1 MKYICEFKIPVEN
14 NEGRY
19 YALSAVD
26 KASYIHEVLVRLGHG
41 VEIISPSYAKKTSKK
56 RIDYINDK
64 ICVISG
70 FSLGWHNS
78 LTKVFS
84 RISAML
90 WLFFFLI
97 NNCKKGEKVIIYHG
111 VQNIPVF
118 LLAKKIVGFEV
129 VLELEEIYSSLLNK
143 DKNWRQKLEY
153 RMICSASS
161 YIFASEILEQTY
173 NIGKKPYA
181 IAYGAYKVPPLY
193 SERINDGRIHIVYAG
208 LIRKDKVAFK
218 SARIAKYLDS
228 RYYVHI
234 IGYGEQY
241 DIDEL
246 NKEIDMIKQET
257 GCSLS
262 YDGLKRGEEY
272 LSFLQSCHIG
282 ICPLTNDNAFQL
294 ACFPSK
300 ITSYLTNGLEVIT
313 TENPVLRDS
322 KYRPF
327 LHFVPD
333 DSPSSFAN
341 TILKMDCKGNESPRS
356 LISKMDVDF
365 CESMNFLIE
374 NR

>member
-1 MKYICEFKIPVEN
+1 MKYICEFHIPVDN
-14 NEGRY
+14 DEGRY

-26 KASYIHEVLVRLGHG
+26 KASYIHDVLVRLGHS
-41 VEIISPSYAKKTSKK
+41 VEVISPAYAKKTSKK

-78 LTKVFS
+78 LTKIFS
-84 RISAML
+84 RLSAML
-90 WLFFFLI
+90 WLLFYLI

-118 LLAKKIVGFEV
+118 LLAKRIVGFEV
-129 VLELEEIYSSLLNK
+129 ILELEEIYSSLLNK
-143 DKNWRQKLEY
+143 KKNWRQKLEY

-173 NIGKKPYA
+173 NFGKKPYV
-181 IAYGAYKVPPLY
+181 IAYGSYKVPPLY
-193 SERINDGRIHIVYAG
+193 SDKANDGKMHIVYAG
-208 LIRKDKVAFK
+208 LIKKDKVAFK
-218 SARIAKYLDS
+218 SARIAKYLS
-228 RYYVHI
+228 SNYQVHI

-246 NKEIDMIKQET
+246 NKEIEEIRRSTDCTI
-257 GCSLS
+257 S
-262 YDGLKRGEEY
+262 YDGLKRGESY

-282 ICPLTNDNAFQL
+282 ICPLTNDNTFQL

-313 TENPVLRDS
+313 TENAVLRNSQYS
-322 KYRPF
+322 KY
-327 LHFVPD
+327 LHFVKD
-333 DSPSSFAN
+333 DSPLSFSEVIVGLRVDPKN
-341 TILKMDCKGNESPRS
+341 SPREHIIKMDAAFS
-356 LISKMDVDF
+356 D
-365 CESMNFLIE
+365 SMKIIT
-374 NR
+374 

>member
-1 MKYICEFKIPVEN
+1 MKYICEYQIPVEN
-14 NEGRY
+14 DEGRY

-26 KASYIHEVLVRLGHG
+26 KASYIHDVLVRLGHR

-78 LTKVFS
+78 FTKVFS

-90 WLFFFLI
+90 WLFFYLI
-97 NNCKKGEKVIIYHG
+97 SNCKKGEKVIIYHG

-118 LLAKKIVGFEV
+118 LLAKRIVGFEV
-129 VLELEEIYSSLLNK
+129 ILELEEVYSSLLNK

-193 SERINDGRIHIVYAG
+193 SDKTNDGKMHIVYAG
-208 LIRKDKVAFK
+208 LIKKDKVAFK
-218 SARIAKYLDS
+218 SARIAKHLNSNYH
-228 RYYVHI
+228 VHI
-234 IGYGEQY
+234 IGYGDQY

-246 NKEIDMIKQET
+246 NKEIDVIRQNTE
-257 GCSLS
+257 CVIS

-282 ICPLTNDNAFQL
+282 ICPLTNDNTFQL

-300 ITSYLTNGLEVIT
+300 ITSYLTNGLGVIT
-313 TENPVLRDS
+313 TENAVLRNSQYND
-322 KYRPF
+322 F
-327 LHFVPD
+327 LYFVKD
-333 DSPSSFAN
+333 DSPESFAEVISGISFD
-341 TILKMDCKGNESPRS
+341 TKKDPREHIKKMDAEICLAMSGILEA
-356 LISKMDVDF
+356 
-365 CESMNFLIE
+365 
-374 NR
+374 

>member
-1 MKYICEFKIPVEN
+1 MKYICEFQIPVEN
-14 NEGRY
+14 DEGRY

-26 KASYIHEVLVRLGHG
+26 KASYIHDVLVRLGHS
-41 VEIISPSYAKKTSKK
+41 VEIISPAYAKKTSRK

-70 FSLGWHNS
+70 FSLGWRNS

-90 WLFFFLI
+90 WLFFYLI
-97 NNCKKGEKVIIYHG
+97 NNCEKGEKVIIYHG

-118 LLAKKIVGFEV
+118 LLAKKIVGFDV

-153 RMICSASS
+153 RMICSASF

-193 SERINDGRIHIVYAG
+193 SEKANDGKMHIVYAG
-208 LIRKDKVAFK
+208 LIKKDKVAFK
-218 SARIAKYLDS
+218 SARIAKYLS
-228 RYYVHI
+228 SNYHVHI

-246 NKEIDMIKQET
+246 NKEIDEIKKDTE
-257 GCSLS
+257 CVIS

-282 ICPLTNDNAFQL
+282 ICPLTNDNTFQL

-313 TENPVLRDS
+313 TENTVLRNS
-322 KYRPF
+322 QYKPF
-327 LHFVPD
+327 LHFVKD
-333 DSPSSFAN
+333 DAPESFAKVISN
-341 TILKMDCKGNESPRS
+341 QNQATEITPRDYLIKMDK
-356 LISKMDVDF
+356 DF
-365 CESMNFLIE
+365 CTALGSVV
-374 NR
+374 

>member
-1 MKYICEFKIPVEN
+1 MKYICEYQIPVEN
-14 NEGRY
+14 DEGRY

-26 KASYIHEVLVRLGHG
+26 KASYIHDVLVRLGHR

-84 RISAML
+84 RISAMI
-90 WLFFFLI
+90 WLFYFLLK
-97 NNCKKGEKVIIYHG
+97 NCEKGEKLIIYHG
-111 VQNIPVF
+111 VQNVPVF
-118 LLAKKIVGFEV
+118 LLAKKIKGFDVILEV
-129 VLELEEIYSSLLNK
+129 EELYSSLMGE
-143 DKNWRQKLEY
+143 KNWRQYLESQ
-153 RMICSASS
+153 MIKSAQSF
-161 YIFASEILEQTY
+161 IFASEVLEQTC
-173 NIGKKPYA
+173 NRSKKPYV
-181 IAYGAYKVPPLY
+181 IAYGAYRVPPLY
-193 SERINDGRIHIVYAG
+193 SEKINDGRIHVVYAG
-208 LIRKDKVAFK
+208 LIKKDKVAFK

-272 LSFLQSCHIG
+272 LSYLQSCHIG
-282 ICPLTNDNAFQL
+282 ICPLTNDNTYQL

-313 TENPVLRDS
+313 TENAVLRNS
-322 KYRPF
+322 QYKPF
-327 LHFVPD
+327 LHFVKD
-333 DSPSSFAN
+333 DSPESFAKI
-341 TILKMDCKGNESPRS
+341 ILSKEQSKGITPRDYLIKMDKE
-356 LISKMDVDF
+356 F
-365 CESMNFLIE
+365 CTALGSVV
-374 NR
+374 

>member
-14 NEGRY
+14 DEGRY

-26 KASYIHEVLVRLGHG
+26 KASYIHDVLVRLGHS

-56 RIDYINDK
+56 RIDVINDK
-64 ICVISG
+64 VCVISG

-90 WLFFFLI
+90 WLFFYLL

-143 DKNWRQKLEY
+143 KKNWRRKLEY
-153 RMICSASS
+153 KMICSASS

-173 NIGKKPYA
+173 NICNKPYV

-193 SERINDGRIHIVYAG
+193 SDKSNDGKIHIVYAG
-208 LIRKDKVAFK
+208 LIKKNKVAFK
-218 SARIAKYLDS
+218 SARIAKYLS
-228 RYYVHI
+228 SNFHVHI

-241 DIDEL
+241 DLAEL
-246 NKEIDMIKQET
+246 NKEIEEISKTTDCII
-257 GCSLS
+257 S

-282 ICPLTNDNAFQL
+282 ICPLTNDNTFQL

-300 ITSYLTNGLEVIT
+300 ITSYLTNGLDVIT
-313 TENPVLRDS
+313 TENTVLRNS
-322 KYRPF
+322 LYKPF
-327 LHFVPD
+327 LHFAKD
-333 DSPSSFAN
+333 DTPESFAKV
-341 TILKMDCKGNESPRS
+341 ILNKDQTATGITPREYLIKMDK
-356 LISKMDVDF
+356 DF
-365 CESMNFLIE
+365 CITLSGVIK
-374 NR
+374 